1 MTRQRQMIPNPSGN
15 DSLET
20 MAEVLRDAQRIG
32 ISAHI
37 RPDGDALGSTL
48 GLALSL
54 REMGKDVFALSND
67 GIPWNLDFLPG
78 IETIIRPAGDV
89 LDLDV
94 AVAVDTATKERLGE
108 NSVKALSSAPLLV
121 NIDHH
126 PTNPRYGTLNHIDGS
141 VPAVGQ
147 IIYELLSGNGFPITD
162 AVRQN
167 LYTAISTD
175 TGSFQY
181 AGTDERTYQIAA
193 EMVAAGLDVG
203 SLNSLIYDRRP
214 LRCVELLGT
223 MLNEMEL
230 RADNRIASWNYTQ
243 ATKARL
249 QVQPGDTEG
258 LIDVMRGIDSVIAAA
273 IFEEQKNG
281 LIRVSAR
288 SKSGAVNV
296 ANVCAM
302 FGGGGHHLAAGAT
315 LPGPIEEASKLYLQ
329 ALQNEVERA
338 G

>member
-1 MTRQRQMIPNPSGN
+1 MTQHPDDNS
-15 DSLET
+15 SLGSI
-20 MAEVLRDAQRIG
+20 AQVLRQAHRIG

-54 REMGKDVFALSND
+54 REMGKEVFALSND

-78 IETIIRPAGDV
+78 AETIIQPAGEV
-89 LDLDV
+89 LELDI

-108 NSVKALSSAPLLV
+108 NSLKALSGAALLV

-126 PTNPRYGTLNHIDGS
+126 PTNPRYGALNHIDGR

-147 IIYELLSGNGFPITD
+147 LIYELLSGNGFPITD
-162 AVRQN
+162 GVRRN

-181 AGTDERTYQIAA
+181 PSTTARTYQIAA
-193 EMVAAGLDVG
+193 EMVAAGLEVG
-203 SLNSLIYDRRP
+203 ALNSLIYDRRP

-223 MLNEMEL
+223 MIHEMEL
-230 RADNRIASWNYTQ
+230 RAENRIASWNYTQ
-243 ATKARL
+243 NTKARL
-249 QVQPGDTEG
+249 RVQPGDTEG
-258 LIDVMRGIDSVIAAA
+258 LIDVMRGIDSVITAV

-288 SKSGAVNV
+288 SKSETVNV
-296 ANVCAM
+296 AKVCAM

-315 LPGPIEEASKLYLQ
+315 LPGPIEEASQLYLQ
-329 ALQNEVERA
+329 ALQNEVERTR
-338 G
+338 

>member
-1 MTRQRQMIPNPSGN
+1 MKQMNQESSSN
-15 DSLET
+15 NSLGDIA
-20 MAEVLRDAQRIG
+20 AELRKASRIG
-32 ISAHI
+32 IASHI
-37 RPDGDALGSTL
+37 RPDGDALGSVL

-54 REMGKDVFALSND
+54 RELGKEVFALSND
-67 GIPWNLDFLPG
+67 GVPWILDYLPG
-78 IETIIRPAGDV
+78 VETIIRPAGEV
-89 LDLDV
+89 LELDL

-108 NSVKALSSAPLLV
+108 NSVKALSAAPLMI

-126 PTNPRYGTLNHIDGS
+126 PTNPRYGKLNYIDGS

-147 IIYELLSGNGFPITD
+147 IIYDLLTSHDFPVTD
-162 AVRQN
+162 GVRQN

-181 AGTDERTYQIAA
+181 PSTTARTYQIAA

-214 LRCVELLGT
+214 LRCVELLGV
-223 MLNEMEL
+223 MLNEMQL
-230 RADNRIASWNYTQ
+230 RVGNRIASWNYTQ
-243 ATKARL
+243 ATKARFN
-249 QVQPGDTEG
+249 VQPGDTEG
-258 LIDVMRGIDSVIAAA
+258 MIDVMRGIDSVVAAV

-281 LIRVSAR
+281 QIRVSAR
-288 SKSGAVNV
+288 SKSDAVNV
-296 ANVCAM
+296 ARICGL

-315 LPGPIEEASKLYLQ
+315 MPGPIEEASSQYLQ